1 MFGIGRCAMTED
13 KEFRE
18 CDECGTVVESGFIDD
33 DGYCDVCWELWTER
47 NAGDVDESQEW
58 HDFDPDC

>member
-1 MFGIGRCAMTED
+1 MTED